1 LDVRILYRHTQRGT
15 AILTGLL
22 LIAPVVVIVFVLTLD
37 RPVDWR
43 AAIVVTVAVLALL
56 AGTGWYFSSM
66 TVEVTED
73 ELRWHFGP
81 GGYFRIPRSDIESV
95 VPVRH
100 PSFAGYGIRWMGPK
114 RWTYIVSGRDTV
126 EARLKSG
133 GFTRLGTNDSDGLI
147 AALTS
152 NAKR

>member
-1 LDVRILYRHTQRGT
+1 MAVLYRHTQRATVILWSLVLT
-15 AILTGLL
+15 ALLVAVVLALMIGPQAGWGLAIA
-22 LIAPVVVIVFVLTLD
+22 IAPVLVVLG
-37 RPVDWR
+37 
-43 AAIVVTVAVLALL
+43 
-56 AGTGWYFSSM
+56 GTGWYFSSI
-66 TVEVTED
+66 TVEVTEN
-73 ELRWHFGP
+73 ELRWYFGP

-114 RWTYIVSGRDTV
+114 RWTYRVSGRDTV

>member
-1 LDVRILYRHTQRGT
+1 
-15 AILTGLL
+15 
-22 LIAPVVVIVFVLTLD
+22 
-37 RPVDWR
+37 
-43 AAIVVTVAVLALL
+43 
-56 AGTGWYFSSM
+56 
-66 TVEVTED
+66 
-73 ELRWHFGP
+73 
-81 GGYFRIPRSDIESV
+81 
-95 VPVRH
+95 
-100 PSFAGYGIRWMGPK
+100 MGPK

>member
-1 LDVRILYRHTQRGT
+1 MRVLYRHTQRGT
-15 AILTGLL
+15 AILIGLV
-22 LIAPVVVIVFVLTLD
+22 LIAPLVVIVFVLTLD

-66 TVEVTED
+66 TVEVTDD
-73 ELRWHFGP
+73 EVRWHFGP
-81 GGYFRIPRSDIESV
+81 GGYFRIARAKIESV

-114 RWTYIVSGRDTV
+114 RWTYIVSGRDAV
-126 EARLKSG
+126 ELRLKSG
-133 GFTRLGTNDSDGLI
+133 GYCRLGSDDRDQLI
-147 AALTS
+147 ATLTAS
-152 NAKR
+152 RK